1 MPSFYFFRRLFYFF
15 RRVFNFFRLFFF
27 VRREGFLLGVGLM
40 GMEVFLGS
48 IIIKQRVKMISKQK
62 LAMLYFPEKTRRNA
76 LDTLNRW
83 MNNCH
88 GLREQLEKLGYKP
101 KNRMLTKRQVEVIYE
116 FLGEI

>member
-1 MPSFYFFRRLFYFF
+1 
-15 RRVFNFFRLFFF
+15 
-27 VRREGFLLGVGLM
+27 
-40 GMEVFLGS
+40 
-48 IIIKQRVKMISKQK
+48 MISKQQ

-83 MNNCH
+83 INNCH
-88 GLREQLEKLGYKP
+88 GLRVRLEELGYKP

>member
-1 MPSFYFFRRLFYFF
+1 
-15 RRVFNFFRLFFF
+15 
-27 VRREGFLLGVGLM
+27 
-40 GMEVFLGS
+40 
-48 IIIKQRVKMISKQK
+48 MISKQK
-62 LAMLYFPEKTRRNA
+62 LAMLYFPGKTRRNA

-83 MNNCH
+83 INNCH